1 MNIVQYNNK
10 ERFLNEEE
18 LFSQATTKVKVKV
31 KVSSTPGLTLLCYVP
46 TQAPSYWK
54 EGWVSSV

>member
-54 EGWVSSV
+54 DGD

>member
-1 MNIVQYNNK
+1 MQYNNK

-18 LFSQATTKVKVKV
+18 LFSQATTKVKV

-54 EGWVSSV
+54 DGD